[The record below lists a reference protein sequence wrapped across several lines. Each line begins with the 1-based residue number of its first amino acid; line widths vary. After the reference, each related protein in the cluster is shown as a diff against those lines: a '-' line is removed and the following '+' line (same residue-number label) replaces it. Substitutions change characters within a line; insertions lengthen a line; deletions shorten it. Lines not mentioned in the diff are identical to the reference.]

1 VRTVKTIYQ
10 KIQDEI
16 IDVDNL
22 ETCGIKAGTHVNCLL
37 APSRPQLD
45 ELQFENGI
53 DWKKICGQ
61 ILDQERIQYL
71 ETIERIARFLSFELS
86 QMKDVD
92 HPQWNV
98 IPTPEPIASWKKVFQ
113 ALQQAEPTLNDFLT
127 SLAQQDQLI
136 TSDIKQLKSL
146 IEDLENQLKLTN
158 K

>member
-1 VRTVKTIYQ
+1 M
-10 KIQDEI
+10 
-16 IDVDNL
+16 
-22 ETCGIKAGTHVNCLL
+22 
-37 APSRPQLD
+37 
-45 ELQFENGI
+45 
-53 DWKKICGQ
+53 
-61 ILDQERIQYL
+61 DQERIQYL